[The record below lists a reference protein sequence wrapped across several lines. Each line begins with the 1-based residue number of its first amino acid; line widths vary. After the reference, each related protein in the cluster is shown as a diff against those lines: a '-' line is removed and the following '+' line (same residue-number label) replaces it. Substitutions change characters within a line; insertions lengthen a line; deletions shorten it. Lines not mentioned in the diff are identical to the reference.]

1 MKKTIYFNGK
11 IITVNENNDVAEAV
25 LVEDGKISKV
35 GTNEEVLQLK
45 SDDVEVIDLD
55 GKAMLPGFIDP
66 HGHIVPVAQ
75 TLMLISV
82 GDVNSIEELVGRLK
96 DSLEKEPPQGG
107 KWLIAVGYDNTKF
120 EGGQH
125 PTKFDLDK
133 VSTEIPITVSHA
145 SGHISAVNSLALEKY
160 GYVGEDYIVPEG
172 GVVRTVSPDSKEPNG
187 VLEENAILDSEKKKV
202 IVAPG
207 FEDVLKSIVKAQ
219 QAYASVGITTAQ
231 DASVE
236 EGKLADLVI
245 LDKNPLTI
253 PSNEIDTIKVLET
266 IKEGNTIF
274 KNN

>member
-96 DSLEKEPPQGG
+96 DSLEKEPP
-107 KWLIAVGYDNTKF
+107 
-120 EGGQH
+120 
-125 PTKFDLDK
+125 
-133 VSTEIPITVSHA
+133 
-145 SGHISAVNSLALEKY
+145 
-160 GYVGEDYIVPEG
+160 
-172 GVVRTVSPDSKEPNG
+172 
-187 VLEENAILDSEKKKV
+187 
-202 IVAPG
+202 
-207 FEDVLKSIVKAQ
+207 
-219 QAYASVGITTAQ
+219 
-231 DASVE
+231 
-236 EGKLADLVI
+236 
-245 LDKNPLTI
+245 
-253 PSNEIDTIKVLET
+253 
-266 IKEGNTIF
+266 
-274 KNN
+274 

>member
-1 MKKTIYFNGK
+1 M
-11 IITVNENNDVAEAV
+11 
-25 LVEDGKISKV
+25 
-35 GTNEEVLQLK
+35 
-45 SDDVEVIDLD
+45 
-55 GKAMLPGFIDP
+55 
-66 HGHIVPVAQ
+66 
-75 TLMLISV
+75 
-82 GDVNSIEELVGRLK
+82 
-96 DSLEKEPPQGG
+96 
-107 KWLIAVGYDNTKF
+107 
-120 EGGQH
+120 
-125 PTKFDLDK
+125 
-133 VSTEIPITVSHA
+133 
-145 SGHISAVNSLALEKY
+145 
-160 GYVGEDYIVPEG
+160 GEDYIVPEG